1 MPVIR
6 SRPVPLGYVDQGD
19 GIKSGD
25 GAEPGDGEA
34 GPDPAAPAGMVDAM
48 VDATPDG
55 RDRVVDAL
63 RGLSI
68 VVVVLWHW
76 VLSITHVDRS
86 GVLTM
91 PNPIHAVHGLWVG
104 TWLLQIMPVFFVVGG
119 YANLAAW
126 DAVRSRGGTWATY
139 ARKRVDR
146 LLKPIGAF
154 LAVWAVLDLVVRLA
168 RPGTPSVWT
177 WGRVVFVPL
186 WFLGAYLAVVLIAPV
201 AARAHRA
208 HRTAALVG
216 LGVAVITLDLA
227 RFHLGWTAAG
237 PANSLLVWVFAHQ
250 LGFFWRDGTT
260 TGWSVQRRTS
270 VVIAG
275 LAGLVVL
282 TGSGWYP
289 RSMVAVRGEAVS
301 NMFPT
306 TAAIAALAVFQF
318 GLVLLA
324 RPALERLLARR
335 AVWKATV
342 TVNAVAM
349 TVFTWHMTALV
360 AVIGAWRAAGWEL
373 ASEPTATWWAQRPAF
388 LLLPGIFLAVLLA
401 AFARFEL
408 PSRSRRTR
416 RPR

>member
-1 MPVIR
+1 MPATR
-6 SRPVPLGYVDQGD
+6 SRSHPPGHVQTDRVDLEAVPVPAAL
-19 GIKSGD
+19 
-25 GAEPGDGEA
+25 A
-34 GPDPAAPAGMVDAM
+34 GRVDAL

-86 GVLTM
+86 GALTM
-91 PNPIHAVHGLWVG
+91 PNPIHAVPGLWIG

-126 DAVRSRGGTWATY
+126 DAVRSRGGTWSSY

-154 LAVWAVLDLVVRLA
+154 LAVWVVLDLVVRFV
-168 RPGTPSVWT
+168 RPGTPSVRT
-177 WGRVVFVPL
+177 WGLVVFVPL
-186 WFLGAYLAVVLIAPV
+186 WFLGAYLAVVLIAPL
-201 AARAHRA
+201 AAWTHRA
-208 HRTAALVG
+208 KPIAALVG
-216 LGVAVITLDLA
+216 LGAVVVGLDLA
-227 RFHLGWTAAG
+227 RFHLGWTVAG
-237 PANSLLVWVFAHQ
+237 AVNSLLVWVFAHQ
-250 LGFFWRDGTT
+250 LGFFWRDGRA
-260 TGWSVQRRTS
+260 TGWSARRRAS
-270 VVIAG
+270 VAAAG
-275 LAGLVVL
+275 LAGLMAL
-282 TGSGWYP
+282 TGSGWYS

-324 RPALERLLARR
+324 RPALDRLLAHR

-360 AVIGAWRAAGWEL
+360 TAIGVWRAAGLEL
-373 ASEPTATWWAQRPAF
+373 LDEPTATWWAQRPAF
-388 LLLPGIFLAVLLA
+388 LVLPGVFLAVLLA
-401 AFARFEL
+401 VFARFEL
-408 PSRSRRTR
+408 PSRSTRTR
-416 RPR
+416 RPS